1 MMKQRIVSLLILLAL
16 ALSLTLTASAETT
29 SFAFDKTT
37 VQLFEGETL
46 ATVLTRSGDAAEGE
60 VTYTSS
66 APRNATVDA
75 SGVVTGLQKGR
86 TTITAT
92 LKTDKRS
99 FRATIRADHRPQGHI
114 A

>member
-1 MMKQRIVSLLILLAL
+1 MMKQRIVSLLVLLAVT
-16 ALSLTLTASAETT
+16 LSLTLTASAEATT
-29 SFAFDKTT
+29 FAFDKTT

-46 ATVLTRSGDAAEGE
+46 ATALTRSGDAAEGE

-86 TTITAT
+86 TTIA
-92 LKTDKRS
+92 LVV
-99 FRATIRADHRPQGHI
+99 RPFF
-114 A
+114 

>member
-1 MMKQRIVSLLILLAL
+1 MDSNLEVSMMKQRIVSLLILLVL
-16 ALSLTLTASAETT
+16 AFSLTLNASAETT

-75 SGVVTGLQKGR
+75 SGVVTRQAQL
-86 TTITAT
+86 
-92 LKTDKRS
+92 S
-99 FRATIRADHRPQGHI
+99 CHHRADHCSQSHI